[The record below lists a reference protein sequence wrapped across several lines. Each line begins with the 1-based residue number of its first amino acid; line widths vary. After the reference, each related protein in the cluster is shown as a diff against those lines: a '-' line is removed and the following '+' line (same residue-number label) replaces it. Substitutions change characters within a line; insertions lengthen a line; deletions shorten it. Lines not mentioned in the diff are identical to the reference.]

1 MHNLLTFAEHVRVPA
16 AIAFYV
22 LVRIDKR
29 LQQLTTAITNLHRC
43 IDARLPPR
51 DA

>member
-1 MHNLLTFAEHVRVPA
+1 MHDLLTFAEHVGVPA

-29 LQQLTTAITNLHRC
+29 LQQLTNAITTLHRC
-43 IDARLPPR
+43 IAARLPPR